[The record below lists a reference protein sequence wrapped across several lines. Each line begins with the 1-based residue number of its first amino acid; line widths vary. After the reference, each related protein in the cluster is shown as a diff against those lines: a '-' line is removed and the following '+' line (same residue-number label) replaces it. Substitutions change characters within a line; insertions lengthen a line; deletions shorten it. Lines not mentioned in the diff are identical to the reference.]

1 MKFKELLLEY
11 KRDITKN
18 NYGAKLLSKFLSLE
32 TNYPHPSTSLINML
46 YRGNPQV
53 GVGTLVTGKPEQIKK
68 IVAENTDALIN
79 SILEIIEQS
88 DPTPNKQ
95 YTLWLIR
102 MYIKDDNREIL
113 EDVSSTVSDYLK
125 DFVRL
130 NNLGLLKSSYPFNDI
145 NTYKSF
151 DEFMMTMVSFRSLYA
166 EKLREKPVNIK
177 GSKHRVYFEDDSVKV
192 IIPENEAASIKFG
205 QYVNADGKYDENQ
218 RTRWCTAATKST
230 NYFEQY
236 NRDGELYIIFPKMP
250 IYSGEKYQL
259 HPASGELSDPRNEWV
274 DPADILQK
282 RFPEFGEK
290 LLTDKPELKNWV
302 WLLQQSTVKSVLAA
316 TIKCAKTA
324 LKVYAQEF
332 DPPET
337 IIDMIE
343 PELDDAL
350 SISNAQL
357 ISLMKDFEKE
367 FLSDFFSIRHMA
379 DFVRYV
385 IPPQEYD
392 VQDEYKPHDP
402 LEFLEFISITPLTE
416 NYAENDVYLRYHESP
431 YRIIHKI
438 VVDGFFVAAIAK
450 K

>member
-1 MKFKELLLEY
+1 MKFNELLLEY

-18 NYGAKLLSKFLSLE
+18 NYGSKLLTKFLTLE
-32 TNYPHPSTSLINML
+32 TNYPHPSTTLINML

-53 GVGTLVTGKPEQIKK
+53 GVSTLVTGKPEQIKK
-68 IVAENTDALIN
+68 IVAENRDEIIN
-79 SILEIIEQS
+79 SILEILEQS

-95 YTLWLIR
+95 YTQWLIR
-102 MYIKDDNREIL
+102 MYIRDDNREIL
-113 EDVSSTVSDYLK
+113 EDVSSSISDDLK
-125 DFVRL
+125 DFIRL
-130 NNLGLLKSSYPFNDI
+130 NNLRLLASPYNDI
-145 NTYKSF
+145 NTYKTF
-151 DEFMMTMVSFRSLYA
+151 DELMMVMASYRSLYA
-166 EKLREKPVNIK
+166 DKLREKPVNIK
-177 GSKHRVYFEDDSVKV
+177 DAKHRVYYEDDSIKV
-192 IIPENEAASIKFG
+192 IIPENQSASIKFG
-205 QYVNADGKYDENQ
+205 QYVNADGKYDETQ

-236 NRDGELYIIFPKMP
+236 NVDGELYIIFPKMP

-259 HPASGELSDPRNEWV
+259 HPASGELTDPTNAWV
-274 DPADILQK
+274 DPANILQK

-302 WLLQQSTVKSVLAA
+302 WMLQRSTVKSVLAA

-343 PELDDAL
+343 PVLDEAL
-350 SISNAQL
+350 SINNAQL
-357 ISLMKDFEKE
+357 IQNMKDFEKE
-367 FLSDFFSIRHMA
+367 FLTEFFSIRAMA

-385 IPPQEYD
+385 VPPQEYD
-392 VQDEYKPHDP
+392 DQDEYKPHDP
-402 LEFLEFISITPLTE
+402 LEFLEFVNVTPLTE
-416 NYAENDVYLRYHESP
+416 NYTENDVYLRYHESP

-438 VVDGFFVAAIAK
+438 LVDGFFVAAIARK
-450 K
+450 